1 MSEEPVGGM
10 SEPTPLYR
18 AIGSRVL
25 RARIDAGM
33 TQDQLAEKIGMAR
46 ASIANLEA
54 GRQRPPVHVIADI
67 AAALGVPR
75 HDLIPE
81 AGFDVPV
88 KAVKPQEDKRFARVA
103 RDLESVLGRISELSG
118 TVDESASNDRLCR
131 SLALASCVREPAGR
145 CAPQLTPQSTR
156 LNQRP

>member
-1 MSEEPVGGM
+1 MTDDTSVTM

-25 RARIDAGM
+25 RARVDAGL
-33 TQDQLAEKIGMAR
+33 TQEQLAEKIGMAR

-67 AAALGVPR
+67 AAALDVAR

-81 AGFDVPV
+81 QGFDVPV
-88 KAVKPQEDKRFARVA
+88 KIVKPQEDKRFAKVA
-103 RDLESVLGRISELSG
+103 RDLESVLARIGDIAQMDGE
-118 TVDESASNDRLCR
+118 DAS
-131 SLALASCVREPAGR
+131 
-145 CAPQLTPQSTR
+145 
-156 LNQRP
+156 